1 MKINI
6 KYLISFILLFIV
18 EALIAIYVHD
28 EIIRPYIGDI
38 LVVILLYTFVRAF
51 TKKSINHLP
60 TYIFIFAVVVE
71 IAQYFHIVEVL
82 HLQNNKVLSVMI
94 GGVFDIKD
102 ILCYAIGTVV
112 LILFEKVRKKK
123 INND

>member
-51 TKKSINHLP
+51 IKKPIEHLHI
-60 TYIFIFAVVVE
+60 YIFIFAVVVE

-82 HLQNNKVLSVMI
+82 HLQNNKVLSIMI

-102 ILCYAIGTVV
+102 ILCYAIGTIV
-112 LILFEKVRKKK
+112 LIVFKK
-123 INND
+123 ISKKNFNND